1 MCKARRGWA
10 SSYQWAEGLSAFI
23 TNQVNTMNAKVLI
36 AAAAFGAAGLAG
48 AALAHEMDT
57 DQDGLYSLTEMR
69 TEYADLTEADY
80 AALDTNKDEAVDAE
94 ELAAAIESGQLP
106 SME

>member
-1 MCKARRGWA
+1 
-10 SSYQWAEGLSAFI
+10 
-23 TNQVNTMNAKVLI
+23 MNAKLLI
-36 AAAAFGAAGLAG
+36 AAAAIGAAGFAG

-69 TEYADLTEADY
+69 TEYADLTEAEY

-94 ELAAAIESGQLP
+94 ELAAAIEAGILP
-106 SME
+106 AM

>member
-1 MCKARRGWA
+1 
-10 SSYQWAEGLSAFI
+10 
-23 TNQVNTMNAKVLI
+23 MNAKALI
-36 AAAAFGAAGLAG
+36 AAAAIGAAGLAG

-80 AALDTNKDEAVDAE
+80 AALDTNQDEAVDAE

>member
-1 MCKARRGWA
+1 M
-10 SSYQWAEGLSAFI
+10 
-23 TNQVNTMNAKVLI
+23 NTKLLI
-36 AAAAFGAAGLAG
+36 ASLAIGVAGFAG

-69 TEYADLTEADY
+69 TEYTDLTEADY
-80 AALDTNKDEAVDAE
+80 AALDTNQDEAVDVE
-94 ELAAAIESGQLP
+94 ELAAAIADGRLP

>member
-1 MCKARRGWA
+1 MKALR
-10 SSYQWAEGLSAFI
+10 I
-23 TNQVNTMNAKVLI
+23 I
-36 AAAAFGAAGLAG
+36 AVAAIVSTGFAG

-69 TEYADLTEADY
+69 TEYADLSEAGY
-80 AALDTNKDEAVDAE
+80 AALDTNQDGAVDAE
-94 ELAAAIESGQLP
+94 ELAAAIADGRLA

>member
-1 MCKARRGWA
+1 
-10 SSYQWAEGLSAFI
+10 
-23 TNQVNTMNAKVLI
+23 MNAKLLFAT
-36 AAAAFGAAGLAG
+36 AAIVAVGFAG

-80 AALDTNKDEAVDAE
+80 AALDTNKDEAVDAK
-94 ELAAAIESGQLP
+94 ELAAAIASGKLP
-106 SME
+106 AME

>member
-1 MCKARRGWA
+1 
-10 SSYQWAEGLSAFI
+10 
-23 TNQVNTMNAKVLI
+23 MNAKVLI
-36 AAAAFGAAGLAG
+36 AAAAFSAAGLAG
-48 AALAHEMDT
+48 AAFAHEMDT

-80 AALDTNKDEAVDAE
+80 AALDTNQDEAVDAE

>member
-1 MCKARRGWA
+1 MKAK
-10 SSYQWAEGLSAFI
+10 L
-23 TNQVNTMNAKVLI
+23 LI
-36 AAAAFGAAGLAG
+36 AAAAIGAAGFVG

-69 TEYADLTEADY
+69 TEYADLSEADY
-80 AALDTNKDEAVDAE
+80 AALDTNQDEAVDAE
-94 ELAAAIESGQLP
+94 ELAAAIAAGRLP

>member
-1 MCKARRGWA
+1 MTTK
-10 SSYQWAEGLSAFI
+10 
-23 TNQVNTMNAKVLI
+23 TLI
-36 AAAAFGAAGLAG
+36 AALAIGAAGFAG

-69 TEYADLTEADY
+69 TEYADLTEAEY
-80 AALDTNKDEAVDAE
+80 AALDTNQDEAVDAQ
-94 ELAAAIESGQLP
+94 ELAAAIADGRLP